1 MCSVSEGAS
10 MKKLLV
16 VLSMAVAFLGTQ
28 LVLPG
33 TIRQASAQDEGDAAP
48 KKGKKAKPPSKKDD
62 KKPKKGKKPTK
73 KDED

>member
-1 MCSVSEGAS
+1 

-16 VLSMAVAFLGTQ
+16 VLSMAVAFLGAQ

-33 TIRQASAQDEGDAAP
+33 TIRQASAQDEGDAP
-48 KKGKKAKPPSKKDD
+48 KKSKKAKPPSKKDD
-62 KKPKKGKKPTK
+62 KKPKKAVKKAK